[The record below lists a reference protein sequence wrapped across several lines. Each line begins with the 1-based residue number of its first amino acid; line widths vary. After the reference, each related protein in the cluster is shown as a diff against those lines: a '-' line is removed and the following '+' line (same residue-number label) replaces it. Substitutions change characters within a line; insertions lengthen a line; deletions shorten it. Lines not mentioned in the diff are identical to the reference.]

1 MHHFTHLFTLTP
13 YFTYFS
19 DLLLRE
25 NAQIAH
31 FIPWYDWDNKKSA
44 DLSNRDKRA
53 IINAG
58 IHQFYAMDKSAH
70 R

>member
-1 MHHFTHLFTLTP
+1 MTP
-13 YFTYFS
+13 YFTYLS
-19 DLLLRE
+19 DLLCRE

-31 FIPWYDWDNKKSA
+31 FIPWYDWDKKKSA
-44 DLSNRDKRA
+44 DLSNRDKRS
-53 IINAG
+53 IINAE